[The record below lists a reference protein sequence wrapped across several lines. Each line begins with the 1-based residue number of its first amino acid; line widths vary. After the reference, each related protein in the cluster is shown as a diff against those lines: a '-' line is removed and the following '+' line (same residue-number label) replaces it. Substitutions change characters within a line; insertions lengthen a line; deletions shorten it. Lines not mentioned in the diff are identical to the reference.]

1 MNSELPP
8 KLHEVVTQKQGVIT
22 QKQALSAGLA
32 PHELSY
38 WTKRGLIMRV
48 QRGVYQLAEFGGFEH
63 DDLLPVMLRIPKG
76 VLCLMSALA
85 FHALGTFVPTEI
97 HLAIP
102 RETTR
107 TKPDYPLIV
116 LHRFSDKRY
125 SYGIE
130 EHKAGSGVIRVY
142 SKEKTLADMLAYRN
156 SYGLALFL
164 EALKDYLAGK
174 NKSTWKL
181 LEAAKVCGVEKL
193 MQEYLTVVLA

>member
-1 MNSELPP
+1 MNTPP
-8 KLHEVVTQKQGVIT
+8 ANIQRVLAKYQGVIT
-22 QKQALSAGLA
+22 RQQALAEGIDK
-32 PHELSY
+32 HELPY
-38 WTKRGLIMRV
+38 WAKRGLLTRV
-48 QRGVYQLAEFGGFEH
+48 QRGVYQLADFEGFEH

-85 FHALGTFVPTEI
+85 FHTLGTFVPTEI

-107 TKPDYPLIV
+107 PKLAYPPIT

-125 SYGIE
+125 SYGVE
-130 EHKAGSGVIRVY
+130 DHKAGRGVIRVY

-156 SYGLALFL
+156 TYGLALFL

-174 NKSTWKL
+174 QKSTWTL
-181 LEAAKVCGVEKL
+181 LEAARVCGVEKL
-193 MQEYLTVVLA
+193 MQAYLTVVLA

>member
-1 MNSELPP
+1 MNNALPTN
-8 KLHEVVTQKQGVIT
+8 LHRAITKHQGVIT
-22 QKQALSAGLA
+22 RQQALAEGIA
-32 PHELSY
+32 EHELPY
-38 WTKRGLIMRV
+38 WAKRGFLTRV
-48 QRGVYQLAEFGGFEH
+48 QRGVYQLADFEGFEH
-63 DDLLPVMLRIPKG
+63 DYLLPVMLRIPKG

-85 FHALGTFVPTEI
+85 FHAIGTFVPTEI

-107 TKPDYPLIV
+107 PKLDYPTIK
-116 LHRFSDKRY
+116 LHRFSEKRY

-130 EHKAGSGVIRVY
+130 EHKAGSGLVRVY

-156 SYGLALFL
+156 TYGLALFL
-164 EALKDYLAGK
+164 EALKDYLAGR